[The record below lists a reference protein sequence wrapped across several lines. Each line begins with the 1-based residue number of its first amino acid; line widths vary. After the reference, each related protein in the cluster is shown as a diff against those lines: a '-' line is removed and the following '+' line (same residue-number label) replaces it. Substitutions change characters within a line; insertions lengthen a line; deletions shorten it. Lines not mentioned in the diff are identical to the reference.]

1 MNLKQS
7 AIFQTVL
14 EAALPLAGYFYWHW
28 DTSFILLFYLLD
40 WILFLAINSVKA
52 KKRFAYSG
60 LVTEKKHA
68 LRTLLLG
75 SAFLFATC
83 FIVIL
88 NMQLLQPTF
97 HFTDRVIA
105 FLMYEDI
112 GIAQGYVLLP
122 LLLLNGISVYKQ
134 QFIRPELYKY
144 LTMGQLIN
152 ESSKQGLLL
161 LACAG
166 LFFGV
171 SLFMQLPEEILL
183 FSTII
188 GTTGYRIVERL
199 KFARLFHH

>member
-1 MNLKQS
+1 MTLKQS

-68 LRTLLLG
+68 FRTLLLG
-75 SAFLFATC
+75 SVFLFVTC

-171 SLFMQLPEEILL
+171 SLFKQLPEEILL

>member
-1 MNLKQS
+1 MTLKQS
-7 AIFQTVL
+7 ALFQTVL

-52 KKRFAYSG
+52 KKRFAFSQ
-60 LVTEKKHA
+60 LAIEKKQA
-68 LRTLLLG
+68 IRTLLLG
-75 SAFLFATC
+75 TAFLIITC
-83 FIVIL
+83 FVVL
-88 NMQLLQPTF
+88 LTMQLLQPTF
-97 HFTDRVIA
+97 NFSERIVA
-105 FLMYEDI
+105 FLRYNDM
-112 GIAQGYVLLP
+112 GIEQGYILLP

-166 LFFGV
+166 LFLGV
-171 SLFMQLPEEILL
+171 ALFVQLPEEILL

-199 KFARLFHH
+199 KFARLFQ

>member
-1 MNLKQS
+1 MTLKQS
-7 AIFQTVL
+7 ALFQTVL

-52 KKRFAYSG
+52 KKRFAFSQ
-60 LVTEKKHA
+60 LATEKKQA
-68 LRTLLLG
+68 IRTLLLG
-75 SAFLFATC
+75 TAFLIITC
-83 FIVIL
+83 FVVL
-88 NMQLLQPTF
+88 LTMQLLQPTF
-97 HFTDRVIA
+97 DFSERVIA
-105 FLMYEDI
+105 FLSYNDM
-112 GIAQGYVLLP
+112 GIEQGYVLLP

-166 LFFGV
+166 LFLGV
-171 SLFMQLPEEILL
+171 ALFIQLPEEILL

-199 KFARLFHH
+199 KFARLFQ

>member
-1 MNLKQS
+1 MTLRQS
-7 AIFQTVL
+7 ALFQTVL

-52 KKRFAYSG
+52 KKRFAFSQ
-60 LVTEKKHA
+60 LASERKQA
-68 LRTLLLG
+68 IRTLLLG
-75 SAFLFATC
+75 TAFLIITC
-83 FIVIL
+83 FVVL
-88 NMQLLQPTF
+88 LTMQLLQPTF
-97 HFTDRVIA
+97 DFSERVIA
-105 FLMYEDI
+105 FLRYNDM
-112 GIAQGYVLLP
+112 GIEQGYVLLP

-144 LTMGQLIN
+144 LTMEQLIN

-166 LFFGV
+166 LFLGI
-171 SLFMQLPEEILL
+171 SLFVQFPEEILL

-188 GTTGYRIVERL
+188 GTTVYRIVERL
-199 KFARLFHH
+199 KFARLFNH

>member
-1 MNLKQS
+1 MTLKQS
-7 AIFQTVL
+7 ALFQTIL

-52 KKRFAYSG
+52 KKRFAFSQ
-60 LVTEKKHA
+60 LAIEKKQA
-68 LRTLLLG
+68 IRTLLLG
-75 SAFLFATC
+75 TAFLVITC
-83 FIVIL
+83 FVVL
-88 NMQLLQPTF
+88 LTMQLLQPTF
-97 HFTDRVIA
+97 NFSERVVA
-105 FLMYEDI
+105 FLRYNDM
-112 GIAQGYVLLP
+112 GIEQGYVLLP

-134 QFIRPELYKY
+134 QYIRPELYKY

-166 LFFGV
+166 LFLGV
-171 SLFMQLPEEILL
+171 ALFVQLPEEILL

-199 KFARLFHH
+199 KFARLFQ

>member
-1 MNLKQS
+1 MTLKQS
-7 AIFQTVL
+7 ALFQTIL

-52 KKRFAYSG
+52 KKRFAFSQ
-60 LVTEKKHA
+60 LAIEKKQA
-68 LRTLLLG
+68 IRTLLLG
-75 SAFLFATC
+75 TAFLIVTC
-83 FIVIL
+83 FVVL
-88 NMQLLQPTF
+88 LTMQLLQPTF
-97 HFTDRVIA
+97 NFSERIVA
-105 FLMYEDI
+105 FLRYNDM
-112 GIAQGYVLLP
+112 GIEQGYILLP

-166 LFFGV
+166 LFLGAA
-171 SLFMQLPEEILL
+171 LFVQLPEEILL

-199 KFARLFHH
+199 KFARLFQ

>member
-1 MNLKQS
+1 MTLKQS
-7 AIFQTVL
+7 ALFQTIL

-52 KKRFAYSG
+52 KKRFAFSQ
-60 LVTEKKHA
+60 LAIEKKQA
-68 LRTLLLG
+68 IRTLLLG
-75 SAFLFATC
+75 TAFLIITC
-83 FIVIL
+83 FVVL
-88 NMQLLQPTF
+88 LTMQLLQPTF
-97 HFTDRVIA
+97 NFSERIVA
-105 FLMYEDI
+105 FLRYNDM
-112 GIAQGYVLLP
+112 GIEQGYVLLP

-166 LFFGV
+166 LFLGAA
-171 SLFMQLPEEILL
+171 LFVQLPEEILL

-199 KFARLFHH
+199 KFARLFQ

>member
-14 EAALPLAGYFYWHW
+14 EAALTLAGYFYWHW

-68 LRTLLLG
+68 LRILLLG

-88 NMQLLQPTF
+88 NMQLLQPSF

-171 SLFMQLPEEILL
+171 SLFIQLPEEILL

>member
-1 MNLKQS
+1 M
-7 AIFQTVL
+7 
-14 EAALPLAGYFYWHW
+14 
-28 DTSFILLFYLLD
+28 
-40 WILFLAINSVKA
+40 
-52 KKRFAYSG
+52 
-60 LVTEKKHA
+60 TEKKHA
-68 LRTLLLG
+68 FRALLLG

-83 FIVIL
+83 FIVSL

-97 HFTDRVIA
+97 RFTDRVIA
-105 FLMYEDI
+105 FLKYEDI

-171 SLFMQLPEEILL
+171 SLFMQLPEEMLL

-199 KFARLFHH
+199 KFVRLFHH

>member
-1 MNLKQS
+1 MTLKQS

-52 KKRFAYSG
+52 KKRFAFSQ
-60 LVTEKKHA
+60 LAIEKKQA
-68 LRTLLLG
+68 IRTLLLG
-75 SAFLFATC
+75 TAFLIITC
-83 FIVIL
+83 FVVL
-88 NMQLLQPTF
+88 LTMQLLQPTF
-97 HFTDRVIA
+97 NFSERVVA
-105 FLMYEDI
+105 FLRYNDM
-112 GIAQGYVLLP
+112 GIEQGYVLLP

-166 LFFGV
+166 LFLGV
-171 SLFMQLPEEILL
+171 ALFVQLPEEILL

-199 KFARLFHH
+199 KFARLFQ

>member
-1 MNLKQS
+1 MTLKQS
-7 AIFQTVL
+7 ALFQTVL

-40 WILFLAINSVKA
+40 WILFLAINTVKA
-52 KKRFAYSG
+52 KKRFAFSQ
-60 LVTEKKHA
+60 LASERKQA
-68 LRTLLLG
+68 IRTLLLG
-75 SAFLFATC
+75 TAFLIITC
-83 FIVIL
+83 FVVL
-88 NMQLLQPTF
+88 LTMQLLQPTF
-97 HFTDRVIA
+97 DFSERVVA
-105 FLMYEDI
+105 FLRYNDM
-112 GIAQGYVLLP
+112 GIEQGYVLLP

-166 LFFGV
+166 LFLGI
-171 SLFMQLPEEILL
+171 SLFVQLPEEILL

-188 GTTGYRIVERL
+188 GTTVYRIVERL
-199 KFARLFHH
+199 KFARLFNH

>member
-60 LVTEKKHA
+60 LETEKKQA
-68 LRTLLLG
+68 FRTLLLG

>member
-88 NMQLLQPTF
+88 NMQLLQPSF
-97 HFTDRVIA
+97 HFTNRVIA

>member
-1 MNLKQS
+1 MTLKQS

-52 KKRFAYSG
+52 KKRFAFSQ
-60 LVTEKKHA
+60 LAIEKKQA
-68 LRTLLLG
+68 IRTLLLG
-75 SAFLFATC
+75 TAFLIITC
-83 FIVIL
+83 FVVL
-88 NMQLLQPTF
+88 LTMQLLQPTF
-97 HFTDRVIA
+97 DFSERVIA
-105 FLMYEDI
+105 FLSYNDM
-112 GIAQGYVLLP
+112 GIEQGYVLLP

-134 QFIRPELYKY
+134 QFIRPELFKY

-166 LFFGV
+166 LFLGV
-171 SLFMQLPEEILL
+171 ALFVQLPEEILL

-199 KFARLFHH
+199 KFARLFQ

>member
-1 MNLKQS
+1 MTLKQS

-88 NMQLLQPTF
+88 NMQLLQPSF

-161 LACAG
+161 LAFAG

>member
-1 MNLKQS
+1 MTLKQS
-7 AIFQTVL
+7 ALFQTVL

-52 KKRFAYSG
+52 KKRFAFSQ
-60 LVTEKKHA
+60 LAIEKKQA
-68 LRTLLLG
+68 IRTLLLG
-75 SAFLFATC
+75 TAFLIITC
-83 FIVIL
+83 FVVL
-88 NMQLLQPTF
+88 LTMQLLQPTF
-97 HFTDRVIA
+97 NFSERVVA
-105 FLMYEDI
+105 FLRYNDM
-112 GIAQGYVLLP
+112 GIEQGYILLP

-166 LFFGV
+166 LFLGV
-171 SLFMQLPEEILL
+171 ALFVQLPEEILL

-199 KFARLFHH
+199 KFARLFQ

>member
-1 MNLKQS
+1 MTLKQS

-52 KKRFAYSG
+52 KKRFAFSQ
-60 LVTEKKHA
+60 LAAEKKQA
-68 LRTLLLG
+68 IRTLLLG
-75 SAFLFATC
+75 TAFLIITC
-83 FIVIL
+83 FVVL
-88 NMQLLQPTF
+88 LTMQLLQPTF
-97 HFTDRVIA
+97 NLSERVIA
-105 FLMYEDI
+105 FLSYNDM
-112 GIAQGYVLLP
+112 GIEQGYVLLP

-166 LFFGV
+166 LFLGV
-171 SLFMQLPEEILL
+171 ALFVQLPEEILL

-188 GTTGYRIVERL
+188 GTTVYRIVERL
-199 KFARLFHH
+199 KFARLFQ

>member
-112 GIAQGYVLLP
+112 GITQGYVLLP

>member
-1 MNLKQS
+1 MTLKQS

-52 KKRFAYSG
+52 KKRFAFSQ
-60 LVTEKKHA
+60 LATEKKQA
-68 LRTLLLG
+68 IRTLLLG
-75 SAFLFATC
+75 TAFLVITC
-83 FIVIL
+83 FVVL
-88 NMQLLQPTF
+88 LTMQLLQPTF
-97 HFTDRVIA
+97 NFSERVVA
-105 FLMYEDI
+105 FLRYNDM
-112 GIAQGYVLLP
+112 GIEQGYVLLP

-166 LFFGV
+166 LFLGV
-171 SLFMQLPEEILL
+171 VLFVQLPEEILL

-199 KFARLFHH
+199 KFARLFQ

>member
-1 MNLKQS
+1 MTLKQS

-60 LVTEKKHA
+60 LVTEKKQA
-68 LRTLLLG
+68 FRTLLLG

>member
-1 MNLKQS
+1 MTLRQS
-7 AIFQTVL
+7 ALFQTVL

-52 KKRFAYSG
+52 KKRFAFSQ
-60 LVTEKKHA
+60 LASERKQA
-68 LRTLLLG
+68 IRTLLLG
-75 SAFLFATC
+75 TAFLIITC
-83 FIVIL
+83 FVVL
-88 NMQLLQPTF
+88 LTMQLLQPTF
-97 HFTDRVIA
+97 DFSERVIA
-105 FLMYEDI
+105 FLRYNDM
-112 GIAQGYVLLP
+112 GIEQGYVLLP

-166 LFFGV
+166 LFLGI
-171 SLFMQLPEEILL
+171 SLFVQFPEEILL

-188 GTTGYRIVERL
+188 GTTVYRIVERL
-199 KFARLFHH
+199 KFARLFNH

>member
-1 MNLKQS
+1 MTLRQS
-7 AIFQTVL
+7 ALFQTVL

-52 KKRFAYSG
+52 KKRFAFSQ
-60 LVTEKKHA
+60 LASERKQA
-68 LRTLLLG
+68 IRTLLLG
-75 SAFLFATC
+75 TAFLIITC
-83 FIVIL
+83 FVVL
-88 NMQLLQPTF
+88 LTMQLLQPTF
-97 HFTDRVIA
+97 NFSERVVA
-105 FLMYEDI
+105 FLRYNDM
-112 GIAQGYVLLP
+112 GIEQGYVLLP

>member
-1 MNLKQS
+1 MTLRQS
-7 AIFQTVL
+7 ALFQTVL

-52 KKRFAYSG
+52 KKRFAFSQ
-60 LVTEKKHA
+60 LASERNQA
-68 LRTLLLG
+68 IRTLLLG
-75 SAFLFATC
+75 TAFLIITC
-83 FIVIL
+83 FVVL
-88 NMQLLQPTF
+88 LTMQLLQPTF
-97 HFTDRVIA
+97 NFSERVVA
-105 FLMYEDI
+105 FLRYNDM
-112 GIAQGYVLLP
+112 GIEQGYVLLP

-166 LFFGV
+166 LFLGI
-171 SLFMQLPEEILL
+171 SLFVQFPEEILL

-188 GTTGYRIVERL
+188 GTTVYRIVERL
-199 KFARLFHH
+199 KFARLFNH

>member
-1 MNLKQS
+1 MTLKQS
-7 AIFQTVL
+7 ALFQTVL

-52 KKRFAYSG
+52 KKRFAFSQ
-60 LVTEKKHA
+60 LTSERKQA
-68 LRTLLLG
+68 IRTLLLG
-75 SAFLFATC
+75 TAFLIVTC
-83 FIVIL
+83 FVVL
-88 NMQLLQPTF
+88 LTMQLLQPTF
-97 HFTDRVIA
+97 DFSERVVA
-105 FLMYEDI
+105 FLSYNDM
-112 GIAQGYVLLP
+112 GIEQGYVLLP

-166 LFFGV
+166 LFLGV
-171 SLFMQLPEEILL
+171 ALFVQLPEEILL

-199 KFARLFHH
+199 KFARLFQ

>member
-1 MNLKQS
+1 MTLRQS
-7 AIFQTVL
+7 ALFQTVL

-40 WILFLAINSVKA
+40 WILFLAINTVKA
-52 KKRFAYSG
+52 KKRFAFSQ
-60 LVTEKKHA
+60 LAAEKKQA
-68 LRTLLLG
+68 IRTLLLG
-75 SAFLFATC
+75 TAFLIITC
-83 FIVIL
+83 FVVL
-88 NMQLLQPTF
+88 LTMQLLQPTF
-97 HFTDRVIA
+97 NFSERVIA
-105 FLMYEDI
+105 FLRYNDM
-112 GIAQGYVLLP
+112 GIEQGYVLLP

-144 LTMGQLIN
+144 LTIGQLIN

-166 LFFGV
+166 LFLGV
-171 SLFMQLPEEILL
+171 ALFVQFPEEILL

-199 KFARLFHH
+199 KFARLFNH

>member
-1 MNLKQS
+1 MTLKQS

-14 EAALPLAGYFYWHW
+14 EAALPLAGYFFWHW

-52 KKRFAYSG
+52 KKRFAFSQ
-60 LVTEKKHA
+60 LAIEKKQA
-68 LRTLLLG
+68 IRTLLLG
-75 SAFLFATC
+75 TAFLVITC
-83 FIVIL
+83 FVVL
-88 NMQLLQPTF
+88 LTMQLLQPTF
-97 HFTDRVIA
+97 NFSERVVA
-105 FLMYEDI
+105 FLRYNDM
-112 GIAQGYVLLP
+112 GIEQGYVLLP

-166 LFFGV
+166 LFLGV
-171 SLFMQLPEEILL
+171 VLFVQLPEEILL

-199 KFARLFHH
+199 KFARLFQ

>member
-1 MNLKQS
+1 MTLRQS
-7 AIFQTVL
+7 ALFQTIL

-52 KKRFAYSG
+52 KKRFAFSQ
-60 LVTEKKHA
+60 LASERKQA
-68 LRTLLLG
+68 IRTLLLG
-75 SAFLFATC
+75 TAFLIITC
-83 FIVIL
+83 FVVL
-88 NMQLLQPTF
+88 LTMQLLQPTF
-97 HFTDRVIA
+97 NFSERVVA
-105 FLMYEDI
+105 FLRYNDM
-112 GIAQGYVLLP
+112 GIEQGYVLLP

>member
-1 MNLKQS
+1 MTLRQS
-7 AIFQTVL
+7 ALFQTVL
-14 EAALPLAGYFYWHW
+14 DAALPLAGYFYWHW

-52 KKRFAYSG
+52 KKRFAFSQ
-60 LVTEKKHA
+60 LASERKQA
-68 LRTLLLG
+68 IRTLLLG
-75 SAFLFATC
+75 TAFLIITC
-83 FIVIL
+83 FVVL
-88 NMQLLQPTF
+88 LTMQLLQPTF
-97 HFTDRVIA
+97 NFSERVVA
-105 FLMYEDI
+105 FLRYNDM
-112 GIAQGYVLLP
+112 GIEQGYVLLP

>member
-1 MNLKQS
+1 MTLKQS
-7 AIFQTVL
+7 ALFQTIL

-52 KKRFAYSG
+52 KKRFAFSQ
-60 LVTEKKHA
+60 LASEKKQA
-68 LRTLLLG
+68 IRTLLLG
-75 SAFLFATC
+75 TAFLIVTC
-83 FIVIL
+83 FVVL
-88 NMQLLQPTF
+88 LTMQLLQPTF
-97 HFTDRVIA
+97 NFSERIVA
-105 FLMYEDI
+105 FLRYNDM
-112 GIAQGYVLLP
+112 GIEQGYILLP

-166 LFFGV
+166 LFLGV
-171 SLFMQLPEEILL
+171 ALFVQLPEEILL

-199 KFARLFHH
+199 KFARLFQ

>member
-1 MNLKQS
+1 MTLKQS

-60 LVTEKKHA
+60 LVTEKKQA
-68 LRTLLLG
+68 FRTLLLG

-97 HFTDRVIA
+97 DFTDRVIA

-171 SLFMQLPEEILL
+171 SLFKQLPEEILL

>member
-1 MNLKQS
+1 MTLKQS

-52 KKRFAYSG
+52 KKRFAFSQ
-60 LVTEKKHA
+60 LATEKKQA
-68 LRTLLLG
+68 IRTLLLG
-75 SAFLFATC
+75 TAFLIITC
-83 FIVIL
+83 FVVL
-88 NMQLLQPTF
+88 LTMQLLQPTIDF
-97 HFTDRVIA
+97 SERVIA
-105 FLMYEDI
+105 FLSYNDM
-112 GIAQGYVLLP
+112 GIEQGYVLLP

-166 LFFGV
+166 LFLGV
-171 SLFMQLPEEILL
+171 ALFVQLPEEILL

-199 KFARLFHH
+199 KFARLFQ

>member
-1 MNLKQS
+1 MTLKQS

-14 EAALPLAGYFYWHW
+14 EAALPLAGYFFWHW

-52 KKRFAYSG
+52 KKRFAFSQ
-60 LVTEKKHA
+60 LAIEKKQA
-68 LRTLLLG
+68 IRTLLLG
-75 SAFLFATC
+75 TAFLIITC
-83 FIVIL
+83 FVVL
-88 NMQLLQPTF
+88 LTMQLLQPTF
-97 HFTDRVIA
+97 NFSERVVA
-105 FLMYEDI
+105 FLRYNDM
-112 GIAQGYVLLP
+112 GIEQGYVLLP

-166 LFFGV
+166 LFLGV
-171 SLFMQLPEEILL
+171 ALFVQLPEEILL

-199 KFARLFHH
+199 KFARLFQ

>member
-1 MNLKQS
+1 MTLKQS
-7 AIFQTVL
+7 ALFQTIL

-52 KKRFAYSG
+52 KKRFAFSQ
-60 LVTEKKHA
+60 LATEKKQA
-68 LRTLLLG
+68 IRTLLLG
-75 SAFLFATC
+75 TAFLIVTC
-83 FIVIL
+83 FVVL
-88 NMQLLQPTF
+88 LTMQLLQPTF
-97 HFTDRVIA
+97 NFSERIVA
-105 FLMYEDI
+105 FLRYNDM
-112 GIAQGYVLLP
+112 GIEQGYVLLP

-166 LFFGV
+166 LFLGAA
-171 SLFMQLPEEILL
+171 LFVQLPEEILL

-199 KFARLFHH
+199 KFARLFQ

>member
-1 MNLKQS
+1 MTLKQS
-7 AIFQTVL
+7 ALFQTVL

-52 KKRFAYSG
+52 KKRFAFSQ
-60 LVTEKKHA
+60 LAAEKRHA
-68 LRTLLLG
+68 IRTLLLG
-75 SAFLFATC
+75 TAFLIITC
-83 FIVIL
+83 FVVL
-88 NMQLLQPTF
+88 LTMQLLQPTF
-97 HFTDRVIA
+97 DFSERVVA
-105 FLMYEDI
+105 FLRYNDM
-112 GIAQGYVLLP
+112 GIEQGYVLLP

-166 LFFGV
+166 LFLGIA
-171 SLFMQLPEEILL
+171 LFVQLPEEILL

-199 KFARLFHH
+199 KFARLFNH

>member
-1 MNLKQS
+1 MTLKQS
-7 AIFQTVL
+7 ALFQTVL

-52 KKRFAYSG
+52 KKRFAFSQ
-60 LVTEKKHA
+60 LASERKQA
-68 LRTLLLG
+68 IRTLLLG
-75 SAFLFATC
+75 TAFLIITC
-83 FIVIL
+83 FVVL
-88 NMQLLQPTF
+88 LTMQLLQPTF
-97 HFTDRVIA
+97 DFSERVIA
-105 FLMYEDI
+105 FLRYNDM
-112 GIAQGYVLLP
+112 GIEQGYVLLP

-166 LFFGV
+166 LFLGI
-171 SLFMQLPEEILL
+171 SLFVQFPEEILL

-188 GTTGYRIVERL
+188 GTTVYRIVERL
-199 KFARLFHH
+199 KFARLFNH

>member
-1 MNLKQS
+1 MTLKQS

-68 LRTLLLG
+68 FRTLLLG
-75 SAFLFATC
+75 SGFLFATC

-88 NMQLLQPTF
+88 NMQLLQPSF